1 MTDQGSPV
9 TLVTGGADGIGW
21 AIAQRFAVGGHRL
34 VIADLRTEAA
44 EARARSLGE
53 GHLAL
58 GCDVASEPAVMAMV
72 AAALARMGRLDV
84 LVNNAG
90 IADTFLPTVEQGAD
104 LFMRQLDIHLKGT
117 FVASREAAKAML
129 GAVGAIV
136 ELGLDRRDGRA
147 AAAQR
152 LWRGQGGDHRADAVA
167 GGGMGQR
174 RHPGERHRARLCA
187 DRAGGGAGAE
197 GKIDTAAIAQRA
209 PLGRLARPEEVA
221 EVAWFLASPAASYVT
236 GVTLPVDG
244 GWMAFGAAGEGGRPP
259 EKDGCRIS
267 ARTLRVA
274 SEPGGLGGSS
284 TA

>member
-21 AIAQRFAVGGHRL
+21 GIAQRFAAGGHRL
-34 VIADLRTEAA
+34 VIADLRAEAA

-58 GCDVASEPAVMAMV
+58 GCDVASEPAVVAMV

-129 GAVGAIV
+129 GAGGGAIV
-136 ELGLDRRDGRA
+136 NLASIAGMVGLPRRNGYGA
-147 AAAQR
+147 AKAGIIALTRSLAAE
-152 LWRGQGGDHRADAVA
+152 WGSGGIRVNAIA
-167 GGGMGQR
+167 
-174 RHPGERHRARLCA
+174 PGYVRTALVEALER
-187 DRAGGGAGAE
+187 E
-197 GKIDTAAIAQRA
+197 GKIDTAAIAGRA
-209 PLGRLARPEEVA
+209 PLGRLARPEEIA

-244 GWMAFGAAGEGGRPP
+244 GWMAFGAAG
-259 EKDGCRIS
+259 
-267 ARTLRVA
+267 
-274 SEPGGLGGSS
+274 
-284 TA
+284 